1 MKVKEFRRAG
11 HTPSLVAALVHFDV
25 SFMVWTILGAL
36 GIYIAED
43 LGLSASQKG
52 LLVATPLLAA
62 AVARITLGILADRF
76 GPKKVGSISMVVVL
90 APLAYG
96 WLAADSL
103 NQLLGVGLLLG
114 VAGGSFAV
122 SLPLASRWFP
132 PQYQGLAMG
141 IAGAGNSGTV
151 ICTLAAPR
159 LAEAYGWQTT
169 LGLAAIPVA
178 LAAIAFIALAKEPPA
193 PANPLRG
200 RDIVNVL
207 GERDTWRLCAFYAV
221 TFGCFVGFASFLPI
235 LLHDQYGLS
244 KLEAASAT
252 AVGAAAGSF
261 LRPFGGYLAD
271 RIGGTTVLAGVYGLA
286 GAVLLF
292 VSTLPPLDV
301 TLVAFPVAMAAFG
314 VGNGAT
320 FQLVGLRFKERIGV
334 VTGLVGAAGGI
345 GGFLL
350 PFGLGSLHDAAGG
363 YGFGLGLV
371 GAVALLALGGIA
383 LVRVSWRRGWAQ
395 LAEARV

>member
-1 MKVKEFRRAG
+1 MQVREFRKAG
-11 HTPSLVAALVHFDV
+11 HAPSLVAALVHFDV

-43 LGLSASQKG
+43 LGLSASEKG

-62 AVARITLGILADRF
+62 AVARVTMGILADRY
-76 GPKKVGSISMVVVL
+76 GPKRVGSISMLIVL
-90 APLAYG
+90 SPLLYG
-96 WLAADSL
+96 YLAAESL
-103 NQLLGVGLLLG
+103 GQLLGVGLLLG

-132 PQYQGLAMG
+132 PKYQGLAMG

-159 LAEAYGWQTT
+159 LAEAYGWQAT
-169 LGLAAIPVA
+169 LGIAAIPVA
-178 LAAIAFIALAKEPPA
+178 VAFLAYIILAKEPPK
-193 PANPLRG
+193 PAQPLRG
-200 RDIVNVL
+200 RDIAAVL
-207 GERDTWRLCAFYAV
+207 RERDTWRLCGFYAV

-252 AVGAAAGSF
+252 AVGAALGSF
-261 LRPFGGYLAD
+261 LRPLGGHLAD
-271 RIGGTTVLAGVYGLA
+271 RIGGTSVLAVVYGVA
-286 GAVLLF
+286 GSVLLV
-292 VSTLPPLDV
+292 VSTIPPLTV
-301 TLVAFPVAMAAFG
+301 ALIAFPVAMALFG
-314 VGNGAT
+314 IGNGAT

-350 PFGLGSLHDAAGG
+350 PFGLGSLHDVAGG
-363 YGFGLGLV
+363 YGFGLGLI
-371 GAVALLALGGIA
+371 GAVGLLALVGIVA
-383 LVRVSWRRGWAQ
+383 VRASWRRVWGE

>member
-1 MKVKEFRRAG
+1 MQVQGFRRAG

-62 AVARITLGILADRF
+62 AVARITMGILADRF
-76 GPKKVGSISMVVVL
+76 GPKRVGSISMLVVL
-90 APLAYG
+90 APLLYG

-103 NQLLGVGLLLG
+103 GHLLAVGLLLG

-151 ICTLAAPR
+151 VCTLAAPR
-159 LAEAYGWQTT
+159 LAEHFGWQTT
-169 LGLAAIPVA
+169 LGIAAAPVA
-178 LAAIAFIALAKEPPA
+178 LAFVAYIVLAKEPPR
-193 PANPLRG
+193 PAQPLRG
-200 RDIVNVL
+200 RDIASL
-207 GERDTWRLCAFYAV
+207 LRESDTWRLCGFYAV

-235 LLHDQYGLS
+235 LLHDEYGLS

-252 AVGAAAGSF
+252 AVGAALGSF
-261 LRPFGGYLAD
+261 LRPLGGHLAD
-271 RIGGTTVLAGVYGLA
+271 RIGGTGVLACVYGFA
-286 GAVLLF
+286 GAMLLA
-292 VSTLPPLDV
+292 VSSIPPLNIA
-301 TLVAFPVAMAAFG
+301 LVLFPLAMAAFG
-314 VGNGAT
+314 IGNGAT
-320 FQLVGLRFKERIGV
+320 FQLVGLRFKDRVGV

-350 PFGLGSLHDAAGG
+350 PFGLGSLHDVAGG
-363 YGFGLGLV
+363 YGFGLGLI
-371 GAVALLALGGIA
+371 GAVAVGA
-383 LVRVSWRRGWAQ
+383 LVAIIAVRASWRRGWSE

>member
-1 MKVKEFRRAG
+1 MRIQDFRRAG
-11 HTPSLVAALVHFDV
+11 HTPSLVAALIHFDV

-43 LGLSASQKG
+43 LGLNAGQKG

-62 AVARITLGILADRF
+62 AVARIALGILADRF
-76 GPKKVGSISMVVVL
+76 GPKRVGSISMLIVL
-90 APLAYG
+90 APLLYG
-96 WLAADSL
+96 WLGADSFG
-103 NQLLGVGLLLG
+103 QLLVVGALLG

-132 PQYQGLAMG
+132 PRYQGLAMG

-151 ICTLAAPR
+151 FCTLGAPR
-159 LAEAYGWQTT
+159 LAEHYGWQAT
-169 LGLAAIPVA
+169 LGIAAIPVA
-178 LAAIAFIALAKEPPA
+178 LAFVAFVVLAKEPP
-193 PANPLRG
+193 PPSRPLRG
-200 RDIVNVL
+200 RDIAGLL
-207 GERDTWRLCAFYAV
+207 GERDTWRLCGFYAV

-235 LLHDQYGLS
+235 LLHDQYGLT

-252 AVGAAAGSF
+252 AVGAALGSF
-261 LRPFGGYLAD
+261 LRPLGGYLAD
-271 RIGGTTVLAGVYGLA
+271 RIGGTSVLAAVYGTA
-286 GAVLLF
+286 GALLLA
-292 VSTLPPLDV
+292 VSTIPPL
-301 TLVAFPVAMAAFG
+301 TAALVLFPLTMAAFG

-363 YGFGLGLV
+363 YGVGLGIVGGVALAALV
-371 GAVALLALGGIA
+371 GIVAVRAA
-383 LVRVSWRRGWAQ
+383 WRRGWGDAV
-395 LAEARV
+395 EARF